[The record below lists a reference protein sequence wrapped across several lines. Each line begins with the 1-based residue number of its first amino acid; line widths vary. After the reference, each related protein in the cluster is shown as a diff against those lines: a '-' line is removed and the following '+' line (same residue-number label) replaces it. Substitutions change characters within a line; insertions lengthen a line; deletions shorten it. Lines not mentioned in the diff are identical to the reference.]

1 MLTKSDIEKYFMAE
15 KNLGLLFIILGA
27 VAIIAAIIF
36 FFVMKTSWHKGVA
49 VPFVVIGIL
58 QLLIGFNVYKNSD
71 IQRKE
76 NVYAY
81 DMNPTRL
88 KEKELPRME
97 KAISTFK
104 VILAAE
110 VILFLGGIIMF
121 MYFKNNGQKLFWAGA
136 GVALA
141 IQAAVCL
148 FADIT
153 AYTRAAAYKKGLG
166 EFVQRK

>member
-1 MLTKSDIEKYFMAE
+1 MAE

-27 VAIIAAIIF
+27 VAVVAAIIF

-49 VPFVVIGIL
+49 VPFIIIGIL
-58 QLLIGFNVYKNSD
+58 QLVIGFNVYKNSD
-71 IQRKE
+71 VQRKE

-81 DMNPTRL
+81 DMNPSRL

-97 KAISTFK
+97 KAIGTFK
-104 VILAAE
+104 LVLAAE
-110 VILFLGGIIMF
+110 AILFLAGIIMF
-121 MYFKNNGQKLFWAGA
+121 MYFKADAMKLFWAGI

-153 AYTRAAAYKKGLG
+153 AYSRALAYKKGLS
-166 EFVQRK
+166 EFVSR